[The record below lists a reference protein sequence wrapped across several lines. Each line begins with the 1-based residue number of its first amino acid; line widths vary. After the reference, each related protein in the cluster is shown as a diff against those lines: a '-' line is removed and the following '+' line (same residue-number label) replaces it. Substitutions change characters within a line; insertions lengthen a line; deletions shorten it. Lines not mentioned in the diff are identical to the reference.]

1 MLFLLVLGDHCSSA
15 SLHQGALHKSRG
27 ELGKRP
33 QQMLVL
39 CGHLHEVC
47 RKEAGGGSETDLA
60 GRDPA
65 QLVLAAGGEE
75 GALGSRTVGFCCV
88 K

>member
-1 MLFLLVLGDHCSSA
+1 M
-15 SLHQGALHKSRG
+15 
-27 ELGKRP
+27 
-33 QQMLVL
+33 L

-88 K
+88 KWGPPLYRAPSADPRPLWAGFSVLVNFLKIFF